1 MVLRGYYPKTIN
13 NMKDIN
19 VITIGGNLTRDAEL
33 KYTKSGKPVLNFSI
47 ANSTGFGD
55 REQTNFFD
63 CCMFGERT
71 EKLAPHLKKGK
82 SVTAVGEHTQSIWTD
97 AETGKERRRFELRIS
112 ELTFQRQSRSEDH
125 GGSTNYDRAQ
135 AQVQQPTQSQ
145 EVQSSQP
152 QGDDI
157 PF

>member
-1 MVLRGYYPKTIN
+1 
-13 NMKDIN
+13 MKDIN

-33 KYTKSGKPVLNFSI
+33 KHTKSGKPVLNFSV

-71 EKLAPHLKKGK
+71 EKLAGHLTKGK
-82 SVTAVGEHTQSIWTD
+82 AVTLTGEHTQSIWTD
-97 AETGKERRRFELRIS
+97 AETGKERRRFELRVS
-112 ELTFQRQSRSEDH
+112 ELTFQRQSRDDNQ
-125 GGSTNYDRAQ
+125 GGNTNYDRAKVQ
-135 AQVQQPTQSQ
+135 AQPQQQAQSQPT
-145 EVQSSQP
+145 ELAK
-152 QGDDI
+152 GDDI